1 MTNKEAC
8 LLIVNSRKTSLQI
21 RVSFRPKDNLPF
33 SIQGTFFPKACLER
47 KWPKRSCTQQGC
59 WSKACCYTV
68 QLHSNGRLRA
78 SRKFPN
84 LVWCFNATSSRGSR
98 GLVFQ
103 MCACGDAMLTSDVKV
118 STTSLRKTFVSW
130 ATEPRRPDQRIMFR
144 ALKDFT
150 LSEITN
156 EVCTFSCL
164 LPFKD
169 IFRAQ
174 KLNPKLRNCA
184 TSPPFLT

>member
-8 LLIVNSRKTSLQI
+8 MLIVNSRKTSLQI
-21 RVSFRPKDNLPF
+21 RASFRPKDNLPF
-33 SIQGTFFPKACLER
+33 SIKACVER

-68 QLHSNGRLRA
+68 QLHSKGRLRA

-84 LVWCFNATSSRGSR
+84 LVWCFNATSSRGSW

-174 KLNPKLRNCA
+174 KLNPKLRNCV

>member
-8 LLIVNSRKTSLQI
+8 MLIVNSRKTSLQI
-21 RVSFRPKDNLPF
+21 RASFRPKDNLPF
-33 SIQGTFFPKACLER
+33 SIQGTFFPKACVER

-68 QLHSNGRLRA
+68 QLHSKGRLRA

-103 MCACGDAMLTSDVKV
+103 MCACGNAMLTSDVKV

-144 ALKDFT
+144 TLRDFT
-150 LSEITN
+150 LSEITK
-156 EVCTFSCL
+156 EVFTLLTVFFPLKKFSEHKNST
-164 LPFKD
+164 P
-169 IFRAQ
+169 
-174 KLNPKLRNCA
+174 N
-184 TSPPFLT
+184 